1 MFTLPRAETA
11 YKEANTGIRNILYQ
25 KRKNVCHTIK
35 DKLSIRAKRFTNKGR
50 GRQTGRLK
58 GRIVIVKEILQ
69 YITTSII

>member
-11 YKEANTGIRNILYQ
+11 YKEANTGIRNILYP
-25 KRKNVCHTIK
+25 KRKNVGHTM

-69 YITTSII
+69 YITT